1 MDQGWSVIGEGNE
14 RRAARPWQWTGAQ
27 EKGCVLATQRLGFR
41 DAIGWLSQIIGPDS
55 AYVRL
60 GIVYTIA
67 ISLLALATPIS
78 VQLLINSVANT
89 AMPAPLWAL
98 SGILLLLLLMVAVL
112 SALRVW
118 IMAAFERRLFAR
130 VVAEVTLRAVHAQ
143 DPFFADGNRGD
154 LFNRFFDLVVVQK
167 AVPSLV
173 IGAFTIMLQA
183 VIGLTITSF
192 YHPVFLAFN
201 AVLVAALLLV
211 WMLWRRGAITSA
223 VGVSHAKHNAAR
235 WLESVGGSNGF
246 YKSSRH
252 LDFAM
257 QRSEAV
263 TAAYVASHRR
273 YFRYH
278 FAQTV
283 AFLLTYALA
292 SAGLLLLGGMLI
304 LRGQLSLGQLVAAEL
319 ILSGVFYGIS
329 QFGWYLDTF
338 YDLVASSEEL
348 SLLFAIPQETTV
360 RGENGPRDG
369 SVKLTDVVFDDAR
382 YDLTLAAGEQLVTVA
397 EPGAERRLSMLLKRH
412 AVPERGLVR
421 IGGADLGS
429 FDMYRLRSDVTV
441 LDRSTIVEATIR
453 EYLRL
458 ASEQLDTAAM
468 EALATVGLERRIA
481 SLPKGLDTQLGSTGY
496 PLSVGETMALKLANA
511 LLVRPR
517 LLLLGQLF
525 DLLPPERLVAALRL
539 LKAHGTTVLLC
550 TGRPEDLTLDGYLH
564 LGLTRQR
571 RFERLADLQAAANQE
586 GEDAAS
592 A

>member
-1 MDQGWSVIGEGNE
+1 M
-14 RRAARPWQWTGAQ
+14 
-27 EKGCVLATQRLGFR
+27 ATQRLGFR

-60 GIVYTIA
+60 GIVYTVA

-98 SGILLLLLLMVAVL
+98 SGVLLLLLLMVVAL

-118 IMAAFERRLFAR
+118 IMAGFERRLFSR
-130 VVAEVTLRAVHAQ
+130 IVAEVTLRAVHAQ
-143 DPFFADGNRGD
+143 DPFFTDGNRGD

-167 AVPSLV
+167 SVPSLV
-173 IGAFTIMLQA
+173 IGAFTIVLQA
-183 VIGLTITSF
+183 AIGLTITSF

-201 AVLVAALLLV
+201 VVLVAAIFIV
-211 WMLWRRGAITSA
+211 WLIWRRGAIGGA
-223 VGVSHAKHNAAR
+223 VALSHAKHKAAH

-263 TAAYVASHRR
+263 TASYVDTHRR
-273 YFRYH
+273 YFWYQ

-283 AFLLTYALA
+283 AFLLIYAFA

-304 LRGQLSLGQLVAAEL
+304 LHGQLSLGQLVAAEL

-338 YDLVASSEEL
+338 YELVASSEEL

-360 RGENGPRDG
+360 RGDHGPRDG
-369 SVKLTDVVFDDAR
+369 AVKLTDVVLDGAR
-382 YDLTLAAGEQLVTVA
+382 YTLALGAGEQLVTVA
-397 EPGAERRLSMLLKRH
+397 EPGAERRLAMLLKRH
-412 AVPERGLVR
+412 ALPERGLLR
-421 IGGADLGS
+421 IGGADPGS
-429 FDMYRLRSDVTV
+429 FDIYRLRSDVTV

-453 EYLRL
+453 QYLRL
-458 ASEQLDTAAM
+458 ASEDLDEVAM
-468 EALATVGLERRIA
+468 EALATVGLERRLA

-511 LLVRPR
+511 LLVRPK
-517 LLLLGQLF
+517 LLLLGQLY
-525 DLLPPERLVAALRL
+525 DLLPPERLAAALRL

-550 TGRPEDLTLDGYLH
+550 TGRPEDLELDGYLH
-564 LGLTRQR
+564 LGMTEQR
-571 RFERLADLQAAANQE
+571 RFDRLADLQAVANRE
-586 GEDAAS
+586 GADDAS

>member
-1 MDQGWSVIGEGNE
+1 M
-14 RRAARPWQWTGAQ
+14 AA
-27 EKGCVLATQRLGFR
+27 KRLGFR
-41 DAIGWLSQIIGPDS
+41 DAVGWLAQIMGPDA

-60 GIVYTIA
+60 GMVYTIA

-98 SGILLLLLLMVAVL
+98 SGVLLLLLLLVAGL

-118 IMAAFERRLFAR
+118 IMAAFERRLFSR

-167 AVPSLV
+167 SVPSLV

-183 VIGLTITSF
+183 AIGLTITSF

-201 AVLVAALLLV
+201 AVLVAAVLLV
-211 WMLWRRGAITSA
+211 WLLWRRGAISGA
-223 VGVSHAKHNAAR
+223 VALSHAKHNAAR

-246 YKSSRH
+246 YKSLRH

-257 QRSEAV
+257 ARSEAM
-263 TAAYVASHRR
+263 TASYVDTHRR
-273 YFRYH
+273 YFRYQ
-278 FAQTV
+278 FAQTI
-283 AFLLTYALA
+283 AFLLIYAFA

-329 QFGWYLDTF
+329 QLGLYLDTF

-348 SLLFAIPQETTV
+348 SLLFAIPQEPKV
-360 RGENGPRDG
+360 LGDNGPRDG
-369 SVKLTDVVFDDAR
+369 AVKMTDVRFDQAR
-382 YDLTLAAGEQLVTVA
+382 YNLTLAAGEQLVTVA
-397 EPGAERRLSMLLKRH
+397 EPGAERRLAMLLKRH
-412 AVPERGLVR
+412 VVPERGLVR
-421 IGGADLGS
+421 IGGSDLGS
-429 FDMYRLRSDVTV
+429 FDMYHLRSDVTV
-441 LDRSTIVEATIR
+441 LDRSTIVEVTIR

-458 ASEQLDTAAM
+458 ASGERAEDAM
-468 EALATVGLERRIA
+468 AALAMVGLERRLA
-481 SLPKGLDTQLGSTGY
+481 SLPQGLNTLLGSTGY

-525 DLLPPERLVAALRL
+525 DLLPPQRLLAALRL
-539 LKAHGTTVLLC
+539 LKTHGTTVLLC
-550 TGRPEDLTLDGYLH
+550 TGRPEDLTLDGYLY
-564 LGLTRQR
+564 LGLTEQR
-571 RFERLADLQAAANQE
+571 RFDHLADLQAAYRQE
-586 GEDAAS
+586 DGDVAS

>member
-1 MDQGWSVIGEGNE
+1 M
-14 RRAARPWQWTGAQ
+14 AA
-27 EKGCVLATQRLGFR
+27 KRLGFR
-41 DAIGWLSQIIGPDS
+41 DALGWLSQIIGPDA
-55 AYVRL
+55 AYIRL
-60 GIVYTIA
+60 GIVYTAA

-98 SGILLLLLLMVAVL
+98 SGILLLLLLFVAGL
-112 SALRVW
+112 SALRAW

-130 VVAEVTLRAVHAQ
+130 VVAEATLRAVHAQ
-143 DPFFADGNRGD
+143 DPFFADANRGD
-154 LFNRFFDLVVVQK
+154 LFNRYFDLVVVQK

-173 IGAFTIMLQA
+173 VGAFTIVLQA

-201 AVLVAALLLV
+201 AVLVAAVLMV
-211 WMLWRRGAITSA
+211 WMLWRRGAITNA
-223 VGVSHAKHNAAR
+223 VALSHAKHNAAR

-246 YKSSRH
+246 YKSLRH

-257 QRSEAV
+257 ARSEAM
-263 TAAYVASHRR
+263 TAGYVATHRR
-273 YFRYH
+273 YFRYQ

-283 AFLLTYALA
+283 AFLLIYALA

-329 QFGWYLDTF
+329 QLGWYLDSF

-348 SLLFAIPQETTV
+348 SLLFAIPQEPNV
-360 RGENGPRDG
+360 RGDNGPRDG
-369 SVKLTDVVFDDAR
+369 SVKLTDAVLDGAT
-382 YDLTLAAGEQLVTVA
+382 YNLTLQAGEQLVTVA
-397 EPGAERRLSMLLKRH
+397 EPGAERRLAMLLKRH
-412 AVPERGLVR
+412 AIAERGLIR
-421 IGGADLGS
+421 IGGGDLGS

-441 LDRSTIVEATIR
+441 LDRSTIVQVTIR

-458 ASEQLDTAAM
+458 ASGEQIEGAM
-468 EALATVGLERRIA
+468 EALAIVGLERRLA
-481 SLPKGLDTQLGSTGY
+481 SLPEGLDTPLGSSGY

-511 LLVRPR
+511 LLVRPK

-525 DLLPPERLVAALRL
+525 DLLPPQRLLAALRM
-539 LKAHGTTVLLC
+539 LKAHGTTVILC
-550 TGRPEDLTLDGYLH
+550 TGRPEDLALDGFLH
-564 LGLTRQR
+564 LGMTQQR
-571 RFERLADLQAAANQE
+571 RFDALPDLQAANRQ
-586 GEDAAS
+586 GDDDAATI
-592 A
+592 

>member
-1 MDQGWSVIGEGNE
+1 MGRVE
-14 RRAARPWQWTGAQ
+14 T
-27 EKGCVLATQRLGFR
+27 EKGAFVAAKRLGFR
-41 DAIGWLSQIIGPDS
+41 DAVGWLAQIMGPDA

-60 GIVYTIA
+60 GMVYTIA

-98 SGILLLLLLMVAVL
+98 SGVLLLLLLLVAGL

-118 IMAAFERRLFAR
+118 IMAAFERRLFSR

-167 AVPSLV
+167 SVPSLV

-201 AVLVAALLLV
+201 AVLVAAVLLV
-211 WMLWRRGAITSA
+211 WLLWRRGAISGA
-223 VGVSHAKHNAAR
+223 VALSHAKHNAAR

-246 YKSSRH
+246 YKSLRH

-257 QRSEAV
+257 ARSEAM
-263 TAAYVASHRR
+263 TASYVDTHRR
-273 YFRYH
+273 YFRYQ
-278 FAQTV
+278 FAQTI
-283 AFLLTYALA
+283 AFLLIYAFA

-329 QFGWYLDTF
+329 QLGVYLDTF

-348 SLLFAIPQETTV
+348 SLLFAIPQEPKV
-360 RGENGPRDG
+360 LGDNGPRDG
-369 SVKLTDVVFDDAR
+369 AVKMTDVRFDQAR
-382 YDLTLAAGEQLVTVA
+382 YNLTLAAGEQLVTVA
-397 EPGAERRLSMLLKRH
+397 EPGAERRLAMLLKRH
-412 AVPERGLVR
+412 VVPERGLVR
-421 IGGADLGS
+421 IGGTDLGS
-429 FDMYRLRSDVTV
+429 FDMYHLRSDVTV
-441 LDRSTIVEATIR
+441 LDRSTIVEVTIR

-458 ASEQLDTAAM
+458 ASGERAEDAMAALVM
-468 EALATVGLERRIA
+468 VGLERRLA
-481 SLPKGLDTQLGSTGY
+481 SLPQGLDTLLGSTGY

-525 DLLPPERLVAALRL
+525 DLLPPQRLLAALRL
-539 LKAHGTTVLLC
+539 LKTHGTTVLLC
-550 TGRPEDLTLDGYLH
+550 TGRPEDLTLDGYLY
-564 LGLTRQR
+564 LGLTEQR
-571 RFERLADLQAAANQE
+571 RFDHLADLQAAYRQE
-586 GEDAAS
+586 DGDVAS